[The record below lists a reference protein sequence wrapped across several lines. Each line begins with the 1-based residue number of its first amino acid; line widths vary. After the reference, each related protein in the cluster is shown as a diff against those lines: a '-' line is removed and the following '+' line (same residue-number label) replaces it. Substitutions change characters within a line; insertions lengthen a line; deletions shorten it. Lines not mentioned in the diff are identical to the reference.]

1 MQNLM
6 KVQKA
11 CHVFK
16 VLVTIAM
23 VVCFITAAAMIS
35 SFVSLYAF
43 DSSVLSQMITE
54 ELTDLSREETLAGL
68 LSMFFEA
75 LIDAILLVIARSYL
89 VFELS
94 EKTPFTAKGA
104 DKMKKLG
111 IICIVMPVVASMLSA
126 AVYTYYGFESSSY
139 ETENTG
145 IIIGIVLIVLSFVLR
160 YGADLEQYVRKI
172 STPAAPQPAAPKP
185 AEPKPEEQEPNTWN
199 AE

>member
-1 MQNLM
+1 M

-11 CHVFK
+11 CRVFK

-23 VVCFITAAAMIS
+23 VVCFIVAAATIS
-35 SFVSLYAF
+35 AFVSMYAF
-43 DSSVLSQMITE
+43 NSNVIFQMVAE
-54 ELTDLSREETLAGL
+54 ELPDVSREETLAGI

-75 LIDAILLVIARSYL
+75 LADAILLVIARSYL
-89 VFELS
+89 VFELR

-104 DKMKKLG
+104 DKMRSLG
-111 IICIVMPVVASMLSA
+111 IICIVMPVVASILSA

-145 IIIGIVLIVLSFVLR
+145 IIIGIVLVVLSFVLR
-160 YGADLEQYVRKI
+160 YGADLEQYVRSI
-172 STPAAPQPAAPKP
+172 SAPAAPQPAAPKP
-185 AEPKPEEQEPNTWN
+185 AEPEPEEQEPNIWN

>member
-11 CHVFK
+11 CRVFK

-23 VVCFITAAAMIS
+23 VVCFIAAAATIS
-35 SFVSLYAF
+35 AFVSMYAF
-43 DSSVLSQMITE
+43 DSNIIFQMVAE
-54 ELTDLSREETLAGL
+54 ELPDVSREETLAGI

-75 LIDAILLVIARSYL
+75 LTDAILLVIARSYL
-89 VFELS
+89 VFELR

-104 DKMKKLG
+104 DKMRSLG
-111 IICIVMPVVASMLSA
+111 IICIVMPVVASILSA
-126 AVYTYYGFESSSY
+126 
-139 ETENTG
+139 
-145 IIIGIVLIVLSFVLR
+145 
-160 YGADLEQYVRKI
+160 ADLEQYVRSI
-172 STPAAPQPAAPKP
+172 SAPAASQPAAPKP

>member
-1 MQNLM
+1 M

-11 CHVFK
+11 CRVFK

-23 VVCFITAAAMIS
+23 VVCFIAAAATIS
-35 SFVSLYAF
+35 AFVSMYAF
-43 DSSVLSQMITE
+43 NSNVIFQMVAE
-54 ELTDLSREETLAGL
+54 ELPDVSREETL

-75 LIDAILLVIARSYL
+75 LADAILLVIARSYL
-89 VFELS
+89 VFELR

-104 DKMKKLG
+104 DKMRSLG
-111 IICIVMPVVASMLSA
+111 IICIVMPVVASILSA

-160 YGADLEQYVRKI
+160 YGADLEQYVRSI
-172 STPAAPQPAAPKP
+172 SAPAAPQPAAPKP
-185 AEPKPEEQEPNTWN
+185 AEPEPEEQEPNTWN

>member
-11 CHVFK
+11 CRVFK

-23 VVCFITAAAMIS
+23 VVCFIAAAATIS
-35 SFVSLYAF
+35 AFVSMYAF
-43 DSSVLSQMITE
+43 DSNIIFQMVAE
-54 ELTDLSREETLAGL
+54 ELPDVSREETLAGI

-75 LIDAILLVIARSYL
+75 LADAILLVIARSYL
-89 VFELS
+89 VFELR

-104 DKMKKLG
+104 DKMRSLG
-111 IICIVMPVVASMLSA
+111 IIVIPVVASILSA

-160 YGADLEQYVRKI
+160 YGADLEQYVRSI
-172 STPAAPQPAAPKP
+172 SAPAAPQPAAPKP
-185 AEPKPEEQEPNTWN
+185 AEPEPEEQEPNTWN